1 MDELIRLYNFGAEM
15 RLIRPG
21 DEVHGLLH
29 STRERFRKMVKKA
42 TTVAAQD

>member
-1 MDELIRLYNFGAEM
+1 MDELIRLYSFGAEM
-15 RLIRPG
+15 RLIWPG

-29 STRERFRKMVKKA
+29 SIRGRFQKMVKKE